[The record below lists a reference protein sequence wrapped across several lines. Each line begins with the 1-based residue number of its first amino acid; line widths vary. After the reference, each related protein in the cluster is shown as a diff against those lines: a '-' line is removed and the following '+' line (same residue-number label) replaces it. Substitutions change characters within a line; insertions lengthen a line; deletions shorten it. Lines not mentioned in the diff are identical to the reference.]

1 MNDIT
6 DVLIQLVSTLVEKG
20 FELPV
25 YIFVV
30 SINDNLVVA
39 RFEGNPPIEKTKV
52 NVFLEDIKDPNWEL
66 PVNCF
71 FVDRRGESET
81 IKVSPEI
88 IKGYY

>member
-39 RFEGNPPIEKTKV
+39 RFEGNPPIEKTKGQR
-52 NVFLEDIKDPNWEL
+52 L
-66 PVNCF
+66 P
-71 FVDRRGESET
+71 G
-81 IKVSPEI
+81 
-88 IKGYY
+88 GY

>member
-20 FELPV
+20 FELPI

-39 RFEGNPPIEKTKV
+39 RFEGNPPIEKQRSTSSWRILKTQIGSCRSTAFLWIEEV
-52 NVFLEDIKDPNWEL
+52 NQ
-66 PVNCF
+66 
-71 FVDRRGESET
+71 RR
-81 IKVSPEI
+81 
-88 IKGYY
+88 